1 MAIRIFN
8 NTASTNAQRYL
19 GVNNQRLAT
28 SIERISSGIRI
39 NKGADDAAGLAI
51 SEGLRSDIRALR
63 QATRNANDGLSL
75 LNVTEGAL
83 NEQSG
88 ILIRLR
94 ELASQAATGTV
105 GSTERATIQLEFS
118 ALRDELTR
126 IAMTTEFNGIGV
138 IDGTLKSSKAATTA
152 SAPTKVAATTAA
164 SGAVTSVATANVTT
178 TKTDALT
185 GIVTTVVSAAASGAV
200 TSVAAT
206 NQTLVSTAASG
217 AVTTTNQT
225 PVSAVATTNDIMI
238 QIGIDN
244 SADSRIN
251 LNNSLSLDA
260 VTSSTL
266 GVASLSVTGAAEALT
281 ALAQIENAIASVTAT
296 RGKVGAVTNRLQRAV
311 GALSITSENLQ
322 AAESSIRDADI
333 AHEIAQLTRNQI
345 LVQTS
350 TAMVGQSNLIPQSV
364 LQLLA

>member
-8 NTASTNAQRYL
+8 NTASVNAQRIL
-19 GVNNQRLAT
+19 GVNNTRLAQ

-63 QATRNANDGLSL
+63 QATRNANDGMSL
-75 LNVTEGAL
+75 VNVTEGAL
-83 NEQSG
+83 NEQSS

-126 IAMTTEFNGIGV
+126 IAETTEFNGIGLINGNLASSV
-138 IDGTLKSSKAATTA
+138 SSTSHTL
-152 SAPTKVAATTAA
+152 
-164 SGAVTSVATANVTT
+164 
-178 TKTDALT
+178 
-185 GIVTTVVSAAASGAV
+185 
-200 TSVAAT
+200 
-206 NQTLVSTAASG
+206 
-217 AVTTTNQT
+217 
-225 PVSAVATTNDIMI
+225 I

-244 SADSRIN
+244 STNSRLD
-251 LNNSLSLDA
+251 LNSTLGLDA

-266 GVASLSVTGAAEALT
+266 GIASLSVTASAEALT
-281 ALAQIENAIASVTAT
+281 ALNTIETAIASVTAA
-296 RGKVGAVTNRLQRAV
+296 RGKVGAVQNRLQRSV
-311 GALSITSENLQ
+311 SALSISAENLQ

>member
-8 NTASTNAQRYL
+8 NIASTNAQRIL
-19 GVNNQRLAT
+19 GINNDRLAQ

-39 NKGADDAAGLAI
+39 NRGADDAAGLAI

-63 QATRNANDGLSL
+63 QATRNANDGISL
-75 LNVTEGAL
+75 INVTEGAL

-126 IAMTTEFNGIGV
+126 IAQTTEFNGIGL
-138 IDGTLKSSKAATTA
+138 IDGNLA
-152 SAPTKVAATTAA
+152 S
-164 SGAVTSVATANVTT
+164 SVA
-178 TKTDALT
+178 
-185 GIVTTVVSAAASGAV
+185 S
-200 TSVAAT
+200 TSHT
-206 NQTLVSTAASG
+206 
-217 AVTTTNQT
+217 
-225 PVSAVATTNDIMI
+225 MI

-244 SADSRIN
+244 SSNSRLD
-251 LNNSLSLDA
+251 LNAILGLDA
-260 VTSSTL
+260 ITSSTL
-266 GVASLSVTGAAEALT
+266 GVASLSVTASAEALT
-281 ALAQIENAIASVTAT
+281 ALATIETAIASVTAA
-296 RGKVGAVTNRLQRAV
+296 RGKVGAVQNRLQRSV
-311 GALSITSENLQ
+311 SALSISSENLQ